1 MLDESVPVIAQ
12 TIQLSVAPVFLLVAM
27 GNLLGVY
34 SGRLARVVDRSR
46 DLMARHADTHGSEHL
61 DLVTELRALDRRM
74 SVINLSMLFAVGSG
88 FVVCLLVAL
97 LFLQHAGGFDLGMAV
112 SACFVFAMLLMMLSL
127 GWFLVEVQLAIRTIH
142 VPIELLERE

>member
-1 MLDESVPVIAQ
+1 MMGAAGPVIAQ

-46 DLMARHADTHGSEHL
+46 DLMTRHADTHGLEHQH
-61 DLVTELRALDRRM
+61 LVAELRALNRRM

-88 FVVCLLVAL
+88 VVVCLLVAL
-97 LFLQHAGGFDLGMAV
+97 LFLQYGGGYSLGMAV
-112 SACFVFAMLLMMLSL
+112 SAAFVLAMLMMMLSL
-127 GWFLVEVQLAIRTIH
+127 GCFLVEVRLAIRDIY
-142 VPIELLERE
+142 VPRELLEKQ